1 MIAQIIPA
9 KRGTLRLAMFDYLVP
24 AELESVIKPGQLVLI
39 PLRSKDEFGVIF
51 KLTDIATIDLS
62 RLKSL
67 KSIVNEAPI
76 LSQAQLAFLIDM
88 AELYHTSLGYLLKN
102 NLIPLQKR
110 KLKTLIAPTV
120 PHAPQRNIQKPVLFS
135 YGNVAEKK
143 AYLEKIIDPKQQTA
157 IIVAEVHE
165 AKRVKK
171 LLPEELQK
179 HCIIITSE
187 QSVKETFENW
197 VAVWR
202 GEKTIIIG
210 TRSALF
216 LPYFDLFT
224 IIIDNEGNDSHKS
237 WDAAPRFHAREGA
250 FILAKHHGSAVHLIS
265 HTPSVESYYFAKHGV
280 YETATTL
287 LPTTETKKFHIRNV
301 RDERR
306 GGNYMHISTDVLE
319 AIQQQRGSIF
329 LFCHRR
335 GTMSHVS
342 CRDCGN
348 VLVCPRCT
356 RSLTYHHHIQALMCH
371 HCGYGQKMIVT
382 CQKCNGMNIALFG
395 AGTDAI
401 AGQLA
406 KVLPNEKRPII
417 TIDQDKDTVKLP
429 DGDAIYVG
437 THYAWSSIPWEKI
450 QTMVFVDADTP
461 LFIPEYRL
469 AERLWNEMRDANY
482 LLPDTAELFIQT
494 THPEHTVFTSLYE
507 PEKFYETELFDRRVF
522 KYPPYQY
529 LLKIFIG
536 GMSETKSK
544 TDIDKL
550 YLHLEKLT
558 DMAKNCTITK
568 PFALSPLLQKGQF
581 WHAILIK
588 IPYSSYKK
596 YWKQIV
602 AALPETCKVDPNP
615 QSIFSL

>member
-1 MIAQIIPA
+1 MIAHIIPA

-24 AELESVIKPGQLVLI
+24 TELEGIIKPGQLVTI
-39 PLRSKDEFGVIF
+39 PLRSKEEFGVVF
-51 KLTDIATIDLS
+51 ALAEKGDFDPT
-62 RLKSL
+62 RLKSMTA
-67 KSIVNEAPI
+67 IVNEAPI
-76 LSQAQLAFLIDM
+76 LSHNQLAFLVDM
-88 AELYHTSLGYLLKN
+88 SELYHTSLGYLLKN
-102 NLIPLQKR
+102 NLLPLQKR
-110 KLKTLIAPTV
+110 KLKSLIAPTIS
-120 PHAPQRNIQKPVLFS
+120 HAPVRAIKKPVLFS
-135 YGNVAEKK
+135 YGTVAEKK
-143 AYLEKIIDPKQQTA
+143 AYLEKIINPKEQTA

-165 AKRVKK
+165 IERVRN
-171 LLPEELQK
+171 LLPKELQQ
-179 HCIIITSE
+179 HCVTMTSDL
-187 QSVKETFENW
+187 SVKDSFEAW
-197 VAVWR
+197 VQVWR

-216 LPYFDLFT
+216 LPYFDLT
-224 IIIDNEGNDSHKS
+224 NIIIDNEGNDSHKS

-250 FILAKHHGSAVHLIS
+250 FLLAKYHGAAVHLIA
-265 HTPSVESYYFAKHGV
+265 HTPSVESYYFAKHNV

-287 LPTTETKKFHIRNV
+287 LPTTDTKKFHIRNV

-356 RSLTYHHHIQALMCH
+356 RSLTYHHHTQSLLCH
-371 HCGYGQKMIVT
+371 HCGYGQKMILA

-406 KVLPNEKRPII
+406 KVLTNEKRPII
-417 TIDQDKDTVKLP
+417 TIDQDKEEQKIP
-429 DGDAIYVG
+429 EGDAIYVG
-437 THYAWSSIPWEKI
+437 THYAWSSIPWDKI

-494 THPEHTVFTSLYE
+494 THPEHSVFTSLYQ
-507 PEKFYETELFDRRVF
+507 PDKFYEIELFDRKVF

-536 GMSETKSK
+536 GMSEAKSK
-544 TDIDKL
+544 ADIDKL

-558 DMAKNCTITK
+558 EMAKNCTITK

-588 IPYSSYKK
+588 IPYGSYKK